1 MSHYFL
7 IINMF
12 FTADVRRSDKFS
24 EKILQQSVMKLQ
36 QPKTIS
42 LLETSETF
50 TAAKDK
56 ALDNILLSL
65 QQYFTIYTK
74 LNCCQS
80 TNKLSQTTKVPV
92 KSHRTVEQLPEKS
105 VISSN
110 SPPPPPSG
118 IFHGEKQF
126 TEHNKGL

>member
-110 SPPPPPSG
+110 SPPPPLSD
-118 IFHGEKQF
+118 IFEGEKQF